1 MRVHSGKPPLFF
13 FFFYHHN
20 KMEKAS
26 QTTNQNVLTDN
37 EMALFKRLLKRYDKE
52 KPTCAKRSREYYYKH
67 KAQISA
73 KRKLYY
79 QNNKHKF
86 KQYYAERK
94 KFNESKKCLTPTN
107 HTLTHGPE
115 MSSTEMSQ
123 TTNAC

>member
-1 MRVHSGKPPLFF
+1 MV
-13 FFFYHHN
+13 
-20 KMEKAS
+20 
-26 QTTNQNVLTDN
+26 
-37 EMALFKRLLKRYDKE
+37 LFKRLLKRYVKDKF
-52 KPTCAKRSREYYYKH
+52 TCAKRSREYYHKH

-94 KFNESKKCLTPTN
+94 KFKESKKCLTPTN
-107 HTLTHGPE
+107 NILTQGLE

-123 TTNAC
+123 TANAYQQTCS